1 MTEWKGST
9 IEDRL
14 ITSRF
19 RPSGF
24 DYMRFILA
32 TSIIAFHAPGITQD
46 SLGNV
51 LGPLAGVAFKF
62 LLPMFF
68 SLSGFLV
75 AGSLERNASI
85 IGFYTLRAL
94 RIVPALAVEI
104 TLSALIL
111 GPVLTTVPLTEY
123 FSAPEFRSYFLNI
136 IGYMHYRLP
145 GVFHSNPFPDIVNQ
159 QLWTVPSE
167 LNCYLALG
175 ALAVASLVRRRIF
188 LLLLIAAGQVIW
200 ANFAWNGPSLVR
212 AAIAPGGTLILAF
225 ICGVA
230 FYRYKDL
237 IRMSWPLFLGIT
249 AATLFG
255 ATLPQSELF
264 LSIPV
269 CDMTV
274 FLGLL
279 NPHRHKFIASGDY
292 SYGLFLYGYP
302 IQQVMASTGS
312 WAQHWWLNLILAY
325 PVALLIAIIS
335 WHKIEKPALG
345 LRKAIPAMER
355 AIREVFKTEPLLSH
369 TQTGHVHLTQLALRL
384 VGAMC
389 AGATVLL
396 LINASDFFGEVAAT
410 ATFVAFAGASLTAR
424 IAAFGAPASI
434 GKT

>member
-1 MTEWKGST
+1 MLEWRGST

-14 ITSRF
+14 IASRF

-32 TSIIAFHAPGITQD
+32 TSIIAFHAPGVTQD
-46 SLGNV
+46 SLGNI
-51 LGPLAGVAFKF
+51 LGALAGIAFKF

-111 GPVLTTVPLTEY
+111 GPILTTVPLTEY

-136 IGYMHYRLP
+136 VGYMHYRLP
-145 GVFHSNPFPDIVNQ
+145 GVFHSNPFPDIINQ

-188 LLLLIAAGQVIW
+188 LVLLIIAGQVIW
-200 ANFAWNGPSLVR
+200 ANFAWSGPSLIR

-230 FYRYKDL
+230 FYRYKTF
-237 IRMSWPLFLGIT
+237 IRMSWPLFFGIT
-249 AATLFG
+249 AVTLFA
-255 ATLPQSELF
+255 ATLPRSEFF

-269 CDMTV
+269 CYMTI

-279 NPHRHKFIASGDY
+279 NPYRHKFIASGDY

-312 WAQHWWLNLILAY
+312 WAHHWWLNLVLAY

-345 LRKAIPAMER
+345 LRTAIPAMER
-355 AIREVFKTEPLLSH
+355 AVREIFKTEPLLSH
-369 TQTGHVHLTQLALRL
+369 TQTVHVHSVQLALRL
-384 VGAMC
+384 GGTVC

-396 LINASDFFGEVAAT
+396 LINASDILGVIAAT
-410 ATFVAFAGASLTAR
+410 VTFAAFAGANLTVRLTAFGG
-424 IAAFGAPASI
+424 AAGAE
-434 GKT
+434 KT